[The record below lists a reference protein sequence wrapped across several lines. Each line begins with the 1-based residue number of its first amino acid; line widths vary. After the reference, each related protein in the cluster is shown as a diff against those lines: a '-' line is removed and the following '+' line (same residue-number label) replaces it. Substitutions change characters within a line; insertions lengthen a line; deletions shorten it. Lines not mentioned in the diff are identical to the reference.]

1 MIMKLKFDKLFFVF
15 IIIIAVFFRFLN
27 LSLVPP
33 QPSVDEV
40 SIGYNAFSILKTGAD
55 EYGNK
60 IPVLLRAYDDWRPA
74 IYVYLVIPF
83 ISLFG
88 LNEVSIRLPSVIL
101 SVLSVIAVYF
111 LTRYLTKGTNE
122 IKLGGITLDIP
133 LVATFLFAIS
143 PMSIYL
149 SRLGHE
155 ANASFS
161 FLLFGILFFL
171 RFIEK
176 QKWNLFLSG
185 TFLALSFNS
194 YQSGKIVVPALILVF
209 IALYFKKLLKEKAH
223 VLLSALLLFFIILP
237 ILLSSFDENALIRF
251 KGTSLLG
258 NSPAYFEK
266 VFERS
271 LVDRQKNDLFGL
283 IYDNRKA
290 AGVLL
295 ISNAYFSHFDP
306 VWLFLNKG
314 EEPFKAP
321 AVGLLYLFE
330 LPLILISLMFL
341 LNSGIQRKNIALIV
355 ILGLIGIL
363 PASIT
368 TGYPHAMRAYALLP
382 IPQILAAIGF
392 ISILFFIRN
401 KKFQYLFVSLSL
413 AVIIFSA
420 LWFFHSYFVLLPR
433 ELSHHFQYG
442 AINAI
447 SYAKKIDKNYD
458 KVVVSNKD
466 RLFESYMFY
475 LYFSKYDP
483 SSYQRKGGTI
493 SGGFEE
499 EHSIDNYTFGDIKDK
514 IGRNRLYIINPEE
527 KTPKMRVVK
536 EIKYPNGQL
545 ALIIA
550 EIL

>member
-1 MIMKLKFDKLFFVF
+1 MKINKTLILGLIIF
-15 IIIIAVFFRFLN
+15 IAILFRFLN

-55 EYGNK
+55 EYGTK
-60 IPVLLRAYDDWRPA
+60 LPVLLRAYDDWRPA
-74 IYVYLVIPF
+74 VYVYMVIPF

-111 LTRYLTKGTNE
+111 LTKHLTKGTNV
-122 IKLGGITLDIP
+122 GIP
-133 LVATFLFAIS
+133 LIATFLFAIS

-171 RFIEK
+171 RFTK
-176 QKWNLFLSG
+176 GQKWNLVLSG
-185 TFLALSFNS
+185 VFFALSFNS
-194 YQSGKIVVPALILVF
+194 YQSGKIVVPALLLVF
-209 IALYFKKLLKEKAH
+209 IALYFKKLLKEKTY
-223 VLLSALLLFFIILP
+223 VLLAALLSFLIILP
-237 ILLSSFDENALIRF
+237 VLLSSFDENALIRF

-271 LVDRQKNDLFGL
+271 LVDRQRNDLFGL
-283 IYDNRKA
+283 IYDNSKA

-295 ISNAYFSHFDP
+295 ISNAYLSHLDP

-321 AVGLLYLFE
+321 EMGLLYLFE

-341 LNSGIQRKNIALIV
+341 LNSGIQRKNIALI
-355 ILGLIGIL
+355 IALGLIGIL

-382 IPQILAAIGF
+382 IPQLLAAIGF
-392 ISILFFIRN
+392 VSIFSFIRN
-401 KKFQYLFVSLSL
+401 KKFQYLFVSSSL
-413 AVIIFSA
+413 VIVIFSS

-442 AINAI
+442 VINAI
-447 SYAKKIDKNYD
+447 SHAKKIDKNYD
-458 KVVVSNKD
+458 KVVISNKD

-475 LYFSKYDP
+475 LYFNKYDP
-483 SSYQRKGGTI
+483 TLYQKKGGTI

-499 EHSIDNYTFGDIKDK
+499 EHIIDNYIFGDIKDK

-527 KTPKMRVVK
+527 KKPEMRVVK

-550 EIL
+550 ETL